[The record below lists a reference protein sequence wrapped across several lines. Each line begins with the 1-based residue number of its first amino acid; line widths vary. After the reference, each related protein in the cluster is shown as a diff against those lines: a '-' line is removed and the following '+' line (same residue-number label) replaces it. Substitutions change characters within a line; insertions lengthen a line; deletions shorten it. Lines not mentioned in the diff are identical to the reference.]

1 MTQKT
6 EIRIWRGLFLA
17 AIVGVGLAAASTN
30 PARKCVSGWNHE
42 GFVNVLTES
51 GDVFV
56 LSPET
61 KKWVL
66 VNKLPLSLH

>member
-6 EIRIWRGLFLA
+6 ENRIWRGLFLA
-17 AIVGVGLAAASTN
+17 AIVGVGLASASTN
-30 PARKCVSGWNHE
+30 PVRKCVSGWNHE

-66 VNKLPLSLH
+66 VNKLPLSLY

>member
-6 EIRIWRGLFLA
+6 ENRIWRGLFLA

-30 PARKCVSGWNHE
+30 PVRKCVSGWNHE

-66 VNKLPLSLH
+66 VNKLPVSLY

>member
-1 MTQKT
+1 MTEKT

-17 AIVGVGLAAASTN
+17 AIVGLGLAATTYQ
-30 PARKCVSGWNHE
+30 PPRKCVSGWNHE

-51 GDVFV
+51 GDVYV

-61 KKWVL
+61 KQWVL
-66 VNKLPLSLH
+66 VNKIPLSLH

>member
-6 EIRIWRGLFLA
+6 ENRIWRGLFLA
-17 AIVGVGLAAASTN
+17 AIAGVGLAAASSN
-30 PARKCVSGWNHE
+30 PVRKCVSGWNHE
-42 GFVNVLTES
+42 GFVNVLTEG

-66 VNKLPLSLH
+66 VNKLPLSLY

>member
-6 EIRIWRGLFLA
+6 ENRIWRGLFPV
-17 AIVGVGLAAASTN
+17 AIVGVGLAATSGKT
-30 PARKCVSGWNHE
+30 ARKCVSGWNHE
-42 GFVNVLTES
+42 GFVNVLTEG

-61 KKWVL
+61 KKWVV
-66 VNKLPLSLH
+66 VNKTPLSLF